1 MSPGYTV
8 SPEPSTMR
16 ASPGAL
22 TVAPTAVMMPSR
34 ITIVPFSMAGDE
46 TGTMRAF
53 VIAYLCGMLRGETS
67 CAASGTAVIAVAIT
81 TATPRAGEHF
91 IANDLL
97 GEVAR
102 VAWRGLDRKSVV

>member
-1 MSPGYTV
+1 M
-8 SPEPSTMR
+8 MR

-34 ITIVPFSMAGDE
+34 ITIVPFSMTGDE

-53 VIAYLCGMLRGETS
+53 VIAYVWGMLRGETS
-67 CAASGTAVIAVAIT
+67 CAVSGAAATAMAPMA
-81 TATPRAGEHF
+81 AMAAMAPRWSGYF
-91 IANDLL
+91 IENDLL

-102 VAWRGLDRKSVV
+102 VVGRGRS

>member
-1 MSPGYTV
+1 M
-8 SPEPSTMR
+8 MR

-34 ITIVPFSMAGDE
+34 ITIVPFSMTGDE

-53 VIAYLCGMLRGETS
+53 VMAYVWGMLRGETS
-67 CAASGTAVIAVAIT
+67 CAVSGAAATAMAAM
-81 TATPRAGEHF
+81 AAMAPRWNGYF
-91 IANDLL
+91 IENDLL

-102 VAWRGLDRKSVV
+102 VVGRGRS